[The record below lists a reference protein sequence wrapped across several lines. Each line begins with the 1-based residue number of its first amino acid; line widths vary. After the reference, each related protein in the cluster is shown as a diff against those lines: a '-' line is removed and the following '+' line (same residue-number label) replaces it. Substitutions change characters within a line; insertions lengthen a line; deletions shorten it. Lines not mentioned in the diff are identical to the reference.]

1 MALSDVVMTSK
12 MKTAAVSVCSRVGI
26 EDVEDVEDDKEVVV
40 SMGIGVVSGVG
51 SGAARMVFDNL

>member
-26 EDVEDVEDDKEVVV
+26 EDVEDDKEVVV
-40 SMGIGVVSGVG
+40 STGIGVIGGVG
-51 SGAARMVFDNL
+51 SGAARMVFDNV